1 MTLEAWVR
9 PSALGASAW
18 RCLLFK
24 EQTGN
29 MVYSLYAH
37 QGAAPL
43 AQVFVGSTERNVVG
57 TSALALNA
65 WSHLAATYD
74 GSSLRLYVN
83 GVLVQSLAV
92 SGAIPTSTGVLHLG
106 GNAVWGERFAGLLDD
121 VRIYNRALSGTQI
134 QTDMNTAVP

>member
-121 VRIYNRALSGTQI
+121 VRIYNRALTGTQI